1 MPLDDKILDVIR
13 GPKLAAVATVTDESG
28 KVFPMVRYMVTTG
41 WDDLS
46 LTAFTGKGSRK
57 IHQIEEN
64 PNVALTIRKEGDYSR
79 PYVIV
84 RARAEIHRDVE
95 TKRKFWG
102 PHLEKN
108 VKDPEDPMYVVLKFV
123 PSSIEHYGE
132 GQVEVWK
139 RS

>member
-1 MPLDDKILDVIR
+1 MPLDDKILEVIK
-13 GPKLAAVATVTDESG
+13 GPKLAAVASVIDESG

-57 IHQIEEN
+57 IHQIEKN
-64 PNVALTIRKEGDYSR
+64 PNVALTIRKEGDYAN
-79 PYVIV
+79 PYVII

-108 VKDPEDPMYVVLKFV
+108 VKDPGDPSYVVMRFI
-123 PSSIEHYGE
+123 PSLIERYGE
-132 GQVEVWK
+132 GRVEIWK
-139 RS
+139 KN

>member
-1 MPLDDKILDVIR
+1 MPVNDKILEVIK
-13 GPKLAAVATVTDESG
+13 GPNLAAVATVIDESDQ
-28 KVFPMVRYMVTTG
+28 VMPIVRYMVTTG

-57 IHQIEEN
+57 VQQIEKN
-64 PNVALTIRKEGDYSR
+64 PNVALTIRREGDYAN
-79 PYVIV
+79 PYVMIM
-84 RARAEIHRDVE
+84 ARAEIHRDAE
-95 TKRKFWG
+95 TKRRFWG

-108 VKDPEDPMYVVLKFV
+108 VKNPEDPAYVVLKFV
-123 PSSIEHYGE
+123 PSLIERYGE